1 MHFIDINI
9 NSLLAKIDEVRYIK
23 SISNAS
29 IVAISEIKADETIF
43 SSKLEVDG
51 YDLVILD

>member
-9 NSLLAKIDEVRYIK
+9 NSLLAKIDEVRY
-23 SISNAS
+23 